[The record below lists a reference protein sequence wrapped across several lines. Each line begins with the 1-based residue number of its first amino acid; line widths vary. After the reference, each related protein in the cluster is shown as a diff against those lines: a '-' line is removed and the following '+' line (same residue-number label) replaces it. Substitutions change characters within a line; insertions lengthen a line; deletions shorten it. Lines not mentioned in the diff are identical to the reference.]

1 LDDEDVLRELE
12 EFGAIPLL
20 DELGFETELLDF
32 LPAELLD
39 TVMLELDLTSLLL
52 ELDAGLFALL
62 ETTVAELDSG
72 LFALLEA
79 IVAELDAGMFALLEA
94 TVAELDAGLTEPLD
108 VIVSALD
115 DEDTIT
121 LLDET
126 SLELD
131 VEVPELLDDICAVS
145 VMLITIF
152 FFTDLGGFLGSVEP
166 SVTLTMNS
174 YRLCLVLLGSFTR
187 RTIAVL

>member
-62 ETTVAELDSG
+62 ET
-72 LFALLEA
+72 
-79 IVAELDAGMFALLEA
+79 